1 MTTLNNQIAKLQAQ
15 YDAIQL
21 EFNKEGANFQ
31 QLSQMEDMISDCISA
46 LVEVRNEIELA
57 QSEDFISENER

>member
-1 MTTLNNQIAKLQAQ
+1 MTTLNNQIEKLQAQ

-46 LVEVRNEIELA
+46 LVAVRNEVESA
-57 QSEDFISENER
+57 QYEDFISENER

>member
-1 MTTLNNQIAKLQAQ
+1 MTTLNNQIEKLQAK

-31 QLSQMEDMISDCISA
+31 QLSQIEDMISDCISA
-46 LVEVRNEIELA
+46 LVEVRNEIELS

>member
-31 QLSQMEDMISDCISA
+31 QLSQIEDMISDCISA